1 MDTEKININ
10 FSEGLSK
17 AELIIREGE
26 AVKELEPKAPIK
38 TNLSGV
44 LSTPLEYL
52 KKRVAT
58 GQFLQER
65 SHIIVN
71 RENVS
76 ISLIIN
82 ENDDYERGEIKGTLD
97 FHPKFK
103 EFGINEGKVW
113 TPSVLGMFFKM
124 NRTFFPDKTLNMKLV
139 SDLMNFTAKVSNKI
153 EMSLKESGSKTDN
166 YEQVVNSNLP
176 EKFTL
181 QIPIFK
187 GKPAENL
194 EIETFAQIN
203 GREVAFILISPSA
216 NQLLEDIRDKAIDEE
231 IAQIKEVAPNIAI
244 IEV

>member
-17 AELIIREGE
+17 AELIIREGA

-38 TNLSGV
+38 INLSGV
-44 LSTPLEYL
+44 LGTPLEYL
-52 KKRVAT
+52 KKRVPT
-58 GQFLQER
+58 GQFSQER

-124 NRTFFPDKTLNMKLV
+124 NRAFFPDKTLNMRLV

-153 EMSLKESGSKTDN
+153 EMSLKESGSKSDN

>member
-231 IAQIKEVAPNIAI
+231 IAQIKEVAPKIVI